1 MDPNTQLMR
10 LTLEHRPKLFAYVYA
25 RVPNRADAEDLVQ
38 ETFLTA
44 CEKFS
49 DFDEGTNFA
58 AWIRQIATFKIKH
71 FQRTF
76 ARSRVLFDDSVLEK
90 LEATSIAMEN
100 ELDAS
105 REALDCCMKKL
116 KPRDRE
122 MVEVRYSKNGGV
134 SAAATA
140 CGRSVQATYKALHR
154 IRESLSVCVQ
164 RQLEMV

>member
-1 MDPNTQLMR
+1 M
-10 LTLEHRPKLFAYVYA
+10 
-25 RVPNRADAEDLVQ
+25 
-38 ETFLTA
+38 
-44 CEKFS
+44 
-49 DFDEGTNFA
+49 
-58 AWIRQIATFKIKH
+58 
-71 FQRTF
+71 
-76 ARSRVLFDDSVLEK
+76 LEK